1 MVKRP
6 LARPTAGTALY
17 PCLSSRRTA
26 SEVLVAKP
34 TMARPTTNTD
44 PYLCMS
50 RKMMVSEMLVKSTSD
65 APRANTYTCA

>member
-1 MVKRP
+1 
-6 LARPTAGTALY
+6 
-17 PCLSSRRTA
+17 
-26 SEVLVAKP
+26 
-34 TMARPTTNTD
+34 MARPTTNTD